1 MDNPNETP
9 EMRAIPALPEKFSEG
24 RDELNFAEFPLGTIS
39 ERIDPTVKTLHF
51 EDQIFDKS
59 KNDWIPRK
67 LTITGSDAHGLPT
80 STDDEVLL
88 GLLQL
93 SKLQQFKDRRVF
105 FSRYQLIK
113 LLRWP
118 VNGQSYDRI
127 DQALNRWIGVTL
139 YYQNAWR
146 DKESNQW
153 VDEKF
158 HILERI
164 KIYSLENERS
174 RPKPNPGQ
182 GSFEF
187 ASSFFVWNDAVY
199 RSFTS
204 GNIKSLDYDFVL
216 DLQSSISRRLYRFL
230 DKRFYKA
237 RNLSFELKNLSYE
250 HIGLS
255 RNSPVADLKRKLL
268 GAIDEL
274 VDKQFLKPMPKEQR
288 FRKERAGV
296 WHIHFEKADF
306 VNVAQ
311 PARPQSETKKASV
324 PVEADLSAATAV
336 VQKLVDVGVRL
347 ETAVELVGKY
357 PAAYI
362 ESKILLTEHLTK
374 TNSKKVSDNPPGFL
388 ITAIRN
394 DIPLPRTF
402 VTPEQKQAKEEA
414 RRKRLETQRQQEV
427 QRKEREAAAEKER
440 RRAIQQFWD
449 ALGGEDRSA
458 AEAEAIGQADRMYQ
472 DLLAKGGSL
481 AEAARQNLLD
491 DYALER
497 LSVG

>member
-1 MDNPNETP
+1 MEQPDERP

-24 RDELNFAEFPLGTIS
+24 RDELNFAEFPLGTIA

-51 EDQIFDKS
+51 EDRIFDKS

-146 DKESNQW
+146 EKETNQW

-164 KIYSLENERS
+164 KIYSQENERS
-174 RPKPNPGQ
+174 RPKPDPEQ

-216 DLQSSISRRLYRFL
+216 ELQSSISRRLYRFL

-237 RNLSFELKNLSYE
+237 RSLSFELKNLAYE

-268 GAIDEL
+268 TAIAEL
-274 VDKQFLKPMPKEQR
+274 VEKQFLKPLPKEHR

-296 WHIHFEKADF
+296 WHVHFEKADF
-306 VNVAQ
+306 VPVVPKPSPEA
-311 PARPQSETKKASV
+311 KSV
-324 PVEADLSAATAV
+324 ESAGEADGTDATV
-336 VQKLVDVGVRL
+336 IVQKLVDAGVRF
-347 ETAVELVGKY
+347 ETAVELAGKY
-357 PAAYI
+357 PADYI
-362 ESKILLTEHLTK
+362 ESKIQLTEHLTK
-374 TNSKKVSDNPPGFL
+374 TKSKKVSDNPPGFL
-388 ITAIRN
+388 ITAIRT

-414 RRKRLETQRQQEV
+414 KKKRQEVLRQQEAKL
-427 QRKEREAAAEKER
+427 KEREAEAERER
-440 RRAIQQFWD
+440 RRTIDRFWVS
-449 ALGGEDRSA
+449 LPESERVSA
-458 AEAEAIGQADRMYQ
+458 QAEALSRADRMYQ

-497 LSVG
+497 LSQG

>member
-1 MDNPNETP
+1 MREPDERP

-24 RDELNFAEFPLGTIS
+24 RDELNFAEFPLGTIA

-51 EDQIFDKS
+51 EDRIFDKS

-93 SKLQQFKDRRVF
+93 TKLQQFKDRRVF

-146 DKESNQW
+146 DRETNQW
-153 VDEKF
+153 VDENF

-164 KIYSLENERS
+164 KIYSQENERS
-174 RPKPNPGQ
+174 RPKPDPGQ

-216 DLQSSISRRLYRFL
+216 ELESSISRRLYRFL

-237 RNLSFELKNLSYE
+237 RNLSFELKNLAYE

-268 GAIDEL
+268 TAIDEL
-274 VDKQFLKPMPKEQR
+274 VGKQFLKPLPKEQR

-296 WHIHFEKADF
+296 WHVHFEKSDF
-306 VNVAQ
+306 VPVAANKASAETKTA
-311 PARPQSETKKASV
+311 PPGSET
-324 PVEADLSAATAV
+324 DLSETTAV
-336 VQKLVDVGVRL
+336 IQKLVDAGVRL
-347 ETAVELVGKY
+347 ETAVELAGKY

-362 ESKILLTEHLTK
+362 ESKIQLTEHLTK
-374 TNSKKVSDNPPGFL
+374 TKSKKVSDNPPGFL
-388 ITAIRN
+388 ITAIRT
-394 DIPLPRTF
+394 DIPLPRSF

-414 RRKRLETQRQQEV
+414 KKKRQEVLQQQEAK
-427 QRKEREAAAEKER
+427 RKEREEAAERER
-440 RRAIQQFWD
+440 RRTIDQFW
-449 ALGGEDRSA
+449 ASLPKEDRIA
-458 AEAEAIGQADRMYQ
+458 AEAEALSQADRMYQ
-472 DLLAKGGSL
+472 DLLSKGGSL
-481 AEAARQNLLD
+481 AEAARQNLMD

-497 LSVG
+497 LSQG

>member
-1 MDNPNETP
+1 MEQPDERP

-24 RDELNFAEFPLGTIS
+24 RDELNFAEFPLGTIA

-51 EDQIFDKS
+51 EDRIFDKS

-146 DKESNQW
+146 EKETNQW

-164 KIYSLENERS
+164 KIYSQEHERS
-174 RPKPNPGQ
+174 RPKPDPEQ

-216 DLQSSISRRLYRFL
+216 ELQSSISRRLYRFL

-237 RNLSFELKNLSYE
+237 RSLSFELKNLAYE

-268 GAIDEL
+268 SAIDEL
-274 VDKQFLKPMPKEQR
+274 VAKHFLKPLPNEHR

-296 WHIHFEKADF
+296 WHVHFEKADF
-306 VNVAQ
+306 VPVA
-311 PARPQSETKKASV
+311 PKPSPEAK
-324 PVEADLSAATAV
+324 PVESAGATDRTDATV
-336 VQKLVDVGVRL
+336 IVQKLVDAGVRF
-347 ETAVELVGKY
+347 ETAVELAGKY
-357 PAAYI
+357 PADYI
-362 ESKILLTEHLTK
+362 ESKIQLTEHLTK
-374 TNSKKVSDNPPGFL
+374 TKSKKVSDNPPGFL
-388 ITAIRN
+388 ITAIRT

-414 RRKRLETQRQQEV
+414 KKKRQEVLRQQEAK
-427 QRKEREAAAEKER
+427 RKEREAEAERER
-440 RRAIQQFWD
+440 RRTIDQFWVS
-449 ALGGEDRSA
+449 LPESERVSA
-458 AEAEAIGQADRMYQ
+458 QAEALSRADRMYQ

-497 LSVG
+497 LSQG

>member
-1 MDNPNETP
+1 MQEPDERP

-24 RDELNFAEFPLGTIS
+24 RDELNFAEFPLGTIA

-51 EDQIFDKS
+51 EDRIFDKS

-93 SKLQQFKDRRVF
+93 TKLQQFKDRRVF

-146 DKESNQW
+146 DRETNQW

-164 KIYSLENERS
+164 KIYSQENERS
-174 RPKPNPGQ
+174 RPKPDPGQ

-216 DLQSSISRRLYRFL
+216 ELESSISRRLYRFL

-268 GAIDEL
+268 TAIDEL
-274 VDKQFLKPMPKEQR
+274 VGKQFLKPLPKEQR

-296 WHIHFEKADF
+296 WHVHFEKSDF
-306 VNVAQ
+306 VPVAANKASAETKTA
-311 PARPQSETKKASV
+311 PPGSET
-324 PVEADLSAATAV
+324 DLSETTAV
-336 VQKLVDVGVRL
+336 IQKLVDAGVRL
-347 ETAVELVGKY
+347 ETAVELAGKY

-362 ESKILLTEHLTK
+362 ESKIQLTEHLTK
-374 TNSKKVSDNPPGFL
+374 TKSKKVSDNPPGFL
-388 ITAIRN
+388 ITAIRT
-394 DIPLPRTF
+394 DIPLPRSF

-414 RRKRLETQRQQEV
+414 KKKRQEVLQQQEAK
-427 QRKEREAAAEKER
+427 RKEREEAAERER
-440 RRAIQQFWD
+440 RRTIDQFW
-449 ALGGEDRSA
+449 ASLPKEDRVA
-458 AEAEAIGQADRMYQ
+458 AEAEALSQADRMYQ
-472 DLLAKGGSL
+472 DLLSKGGSL
-481 AEAARQNLLD
+481 AEAARQNLMD

-497 LSVG
+497 LSQG

>member
-1 MDNPNETP
+1 MEAPDERP
-9 EMRAIPALPEKFSEG
+9 EMRAIPALPDKFSEG
-24 RDELNFAEFPLGTIS
+24 RDELNFAEFPLGTIA

-51 EDQIFDKS
+51 EDRIFDKS

-93 SKLQQFKDRRVF
+93 TKLQQFKDRRVF

-146 DKESNQW
+146 DRETNQW

-164 KIYSLENERS
+164 KIYSQENERS
-174 RPKPNPGQ
+174 RPKPTPGQ

-216 DLQSSISRRLYRFL
+216 ELESSISRRLYRFL
-230 DKRFYKA
+230 DKRFYKS
-237 RNLSFELKNLSYE
+237 RNLSFELKNLAYE

-255 RNSPVADLKRKLL
+255 RNSPVADIKRKLL
-268 GAIDEL
+268 SAIDEL
-274 VDKQFLKPMPKEQR
+274 VGKQFLKPLAKDQR

-296 WHIHFEKADF
+296 WHVHFEKADF
-306 VNVAQ
+306 VPLATSKTSTETSASQGV
-311 PARPQSETKKASV
+311 SENNPS
-324 PVEADLSAATAV
+324 ESTAV
-336 VQKLVDVGVRL
+336 IQRLVDAGVRL
-347 ETAVELVGKY
+347 ETAVELAGKY
-357 PAAYI
+357 PADYI
-362 ESKILLTEHLTK
+362 ESKIQLTEHLTK
-374 TNSKKVSDNPPGFL
+374 TKSKKVSDNPPGFL
-388 ITAIRN
+388 ITAIRA
-394 DIPLPRTF
+394 DIPHPRSF
-402 VTPEQKQAKEEA
+402 VTPEQKLAKEEA
-414 RRKRLETQRQQEV
+414 KKKRQEILHQQEAK
-427 QRKEREAAAEKER
+427 RKKLEEEAEKNR
-440 RRAIQQFWD
+440 RRTIDQFWA
-449 ALGGEDRSA
+449 ALPQKDRLA
-458 AEAEAIGQADRMYQ
+458 AEAEALSQADRMYK

-481 AEAARQNLLD
+481 ADAARQNLLD
-491 DYALER
+491 EYALER
-497 LSVG
+497 LSEG

>member
-1 MDNPNETP
+1 MDQSEERP

-24 RDELNFAEFPLGTIS
+24 RDELNFAEFPLGTIA

-51 EDQIFDKS
+51 EDRIFDKS

-164 KIYSLENERS
+164 KIYSQENERS
-174 RPKPNPGQ
+174 RPKPDPGQ

-216 DLQSSISRRLYRFL
+216 ELESSISRRLYRFL

-237 RNLSFELKNLSYE
+237 RNLSFELKNLAYE

-274 VDKQFLKPMPKEQR
+274 IAKQFLKPMPKEER

-296 WHIHFEKADF
+296 WHVHFEKADF
-306 VNVAQ
+306 VPVTQ
-311 PARPQSETKKASV
+311 PARAPAEPKPTEG
-324 PVEADLSAATAV
+324 PADLSAATAV
-336 VQKLVDVGVRL
+336 VQKLIDAGVRL
-347 ETAVELVGKY
+347 ETAVELAGKY

-362 ESKILLTEHLTK
+362 EAKIQLTEHLTK
-374 TNSKKVSDNPPGFL
+374 TQSKKVSDNPPGFL

-394 DIPLPRTF
+394 DIPLPRSF

-414 RRKRLETQRQQEV
+414 KRKRLEAQRQQEAL
-427 QRKEREAAAEKER
+427 RKEREAAAELER
-440 RRAIQQFWD
+440 RQAIQGFW
-449 ALGGEDRSA
+449 ASLGVADRKA
-458 AEAEAIGQADRMYQ
+458 AEAEAIAQADRMYQ

>member
-1 MDNPNETP
+1 MEQPDERP

-24 RDELNFAEFPLGTIS
+24 RDELNFAEFPLGTIA

-51 EDQIFDKS
+51 EDRIFDKS

-146 DKESNQW
+146 EKETNQW

-164 KIYSLENERS
+164 KIYSQENERS
-174 RPKPNPGQ
+174 RPKPDPEQ

-216 DLQSSISRRLYRFL
+216 ELQSSISRRLYRFL

-237 RNLSFELKNLSYE
+237 RSLSFELKNLAYE

-268 GAIDEL
+268 TAIDEL
-274 VDKQFLKPMPKEQR
+274 VEKQFLKPLPKEHR

-296 WHIHFEKADF
+296 WHVHFEKADF
-306 VNVAQ
+306 VPV
-311 PARPQSETKKASV
+311 V
-324 PVEADLSAATAV
+324 PKPSPEAKPVESAVEADRTDATV
-336 VQKLVDVGVRL
+336 IVQKLVDAGVRF
-347 ETAVELVGKY
+347 ETAVELAGKY
-357 PAAYI
+357 PADYI
-362 ESKILLTEHLTK
+362 ESKIQLTEHLTK
-374 TNSKKVSDNPPGFL
+374 TKSKKVSDNPPGFL
-388 ITAIRN
+388 ITAIRT

-414 RRKRLETQRQQEV
+414 KKKRQEVLRQQEAK
-427 QRKEREAAAEKER
+427 RKEREAEAERER
-440 RRAIQQFWD
+440 RRTIDQFWVS
-449 ALGGEDRSA
+449 LPESERVSA
-458 AEAEAIGQADRMYQ
+458 QAEALSRADRMYQ

-497 LSVG
+497 LSQG

>member
-1 MDNPNETP
+1 MEQPDEKP

-24 RDELNFAEFPLGTIS
+24 RDELNFAEFPLGTIA

-51 EDQIFDKS
+51 EDRIFDKS

-146 DKESNQW
+146 DRETNQW

-164 KIYSLENERS
+164 KIYSQENERS
-174 RPKPNPGQ
+174 RPKPDPEQ

-216 DLQSSISRRLYRFL
+216 ELESSISRRLYRFL

-237 RNLSFELKNLSYE
+237 RSLSFELKNLAYE

-268 GAIDEL
+268 SAIDEL
-274 VDKQFLKPMPKEQR
+274 VEKHFLKPLPKEQR

-296 WHIHFEKADF
+296 WHVHFEKADF
-306 VNVAQ
+306 APISPSKSPSPTNE
-311 PARPQSETKKASV
+311 P
-324 PVEADLSAATAV
+324 DLTAATAII
-336 VQKLVDVGVRL
+336 QKLVAAGVRL
-347 ETAVELVGKY
+347 ETAVELAGKY
-357 PAAYI
+357 PPDYI
-362 ESKILLTEHLTK
+362 ESKIQLTEHLTK
-374 TNSKKVSDNPPGFL
+374 TKSKKVSDNPPGFL
-388 ITAIRN
+388 ITAIRT
-394 DIPLPRTF
+394 DIPLPRSF
-402 VTPEQKQAKEEA
+402 ITPEQKQAKDEA
-414 RRKRLETQRQQEV
+414 RKKRQETLQQ
-427 QRKEREAAAEKER
+427 QQAKRKEREEAAERER
-440 RRAIQQFWD
+440 RRTIDHFW
-449 ALGGEDRSA
+449 ASLPAGDRTA
-458 AEAEAIGQADRMYQ
+458 AENEALSQADRMYQ

-491 DYALER
+491 NYALER
-497 LSVG
+497 LSQG

>member
-1 MDNPNETP
+1 
-9 EMRAIPALPEKFSEG
+9 
-24 RDELNFAEFPLGTIS
+24 
-39 ERIDPTVKTLHF
+39 
-51 EDQIFDKS
+51 
-59 KNDWIPRK
+59 
-67 LTITGSDAHGLPT
+67 LT
-80 STDDEVLL
+80 
-88 GLLQL
+88 
-93 SKLQQFKDRRVF
+93 KLQQFKDRRVF

-146 DKESNQW
+146 DRETNQW

-164 KIYSLENERS
+164 KIYSQENERS
-174 RPKPNPGQ
+174 RPKPDPGQ

-216 DLQSSISRRLYRFL
+216 ELESSISRRLYRFL

-268 GAIDEL
+268 TAIDEL
-274 VDKQFLKPMPKEQR
+274 VGKQFLKPLPKEQR

-296 WHIHFEKADF
+296 WHVHFEKSDF
-306 VNVAQ
+306 VPVAANKASAETKTA
-311 PARPQSETKKASV
+311 PPGSET
-324 PVEADLSAATAV
+324 DLSETTAV
-336 VQKLVDVGVRL
+336 IQKLVDAGVRL
-347 ETAVELVGKY
+347 ETAVELAGKY

-362 ESKILLTEHLTK
+362 ESKIQLTEHLTK
-374 TNSKKVSDNPPGFL
+374 TKSKKVSDNPPGFL
-388 ITAIRN
+388 ITAIRT
-394 DIPLPRTF
+394 DIPLPRSF

-414 RRKRLETQRQQEV
+414 KKKRQEVLQQQEAK
-427 QRKEREAAAEKER
+427 RKEREEAAERER
-440 RRAIQQFWD
+440 RRTIDQFW
-449 ALGGEDRSA
+449 ASLPKEDRIA
-458 AEAEAIGQADRMYQ
+458 AEAEALSQADRMYQ
-472 DLLAKGGSL
+472 DLLSKGGSL
-481 AEAARQNLLD
+481 AEAARQNLMD

-497 LSVG
+497 LSQG

>member
-1 MDNPNETP
+1 MQEPDERP

-24 RDELNFAEFPLGTIS
+24 RDELNFAEFPLGTIA

-51 EDQIFDKS
+51 EDRIFDKS

-93 SKLQQFKDRRVF
+93 TKLQQFKDRRVF

-146 DKESNQW
+146 DRETNQW

-164 KIYSLENERS
+164 KIYSQENERS
-174 RPKPNPGQ
+174 RPKPDPGQ

-216 DLQSSISRRLYRFL
+216 ELESSISRRLYRFL

-268 GAIDEL
+268 TAIDEL
-274 VDKQFLKPMPKEQR
+274 VGKQFLKPLPKEQR

-296 WHIHFEKADF
+296 WHVHFEKSDF
-306 VNVAQ
+306 VPVAANKASAETKTA
-311 PARPQSETKKASV
+311 PPGSET
-324 PVEADLSAATAV
+324 DLSETTAV
-336 VQKLVDVGVRL
+336 IQKLVDAGVRL
-347 ETAVELVGKY
+347 ETAVELAGKY

-362 ESKILLTEHLTK
+362 ESKIQLTEHLTK
-374 TNSKKVSDNPPGFL
+374 TKSKKVSDNPPGFL
-388 ITAIRN
+388 ITAIRT
-394 DIPLPRTF
+394 DIPLPRSF

-414 RRKRLETQRQQEV
+414 KKKRQEVLQQQEAK
-427 QRKEREAAAEKER
+427 RKEREEAAERER
-440 RRAIQQFWD
+440 RRTIDQFW
-449 ALGGEDRSA
+449 ASLPKEDRIA
-458 AEAEAIGQADRMYQ
+458 AEAEALSQADRMYQ
-472 DLLAKGGSL
+472 DLLSKGGSL
-481 AEAARQNLLD
+481 AEAARQNLMD

-497 LSVG
+497 LSQG

>member
-1 MDNPNETP
+1 MREPDERP

-24 RDELNFAEFPLGTIS
+24 RDELNFAEFPLGTIA

-51 EDQIFDKS
+51 EDRIFDKS

-93 SKLQQFKDRRVF
+93 TKLQQFKDRRVF

-146 DKESNQW
+146 DRETNQW

-164 KIYSLENERS
+164 KIYSQENERS
-174 RPKPNPGQ
+174 RPKPDPGQ

-216 DLQSSISRRLYRFL
+216 ELESSISRRLYRFL

-237 RNLSFELKNLSYE
+237 RNLSFELKNLAYE

-268 GAIDEL
+268 TAIDEL
-274 VDKQFLKPMPKEQR
+274 VGKKFLKPLPKDQR

-296 WHIHFEKADF
+296 WHVHFEKSDF
-306 VNVAQ
+306 VPVAANKA
-311 PARPQSETKKASV
+311 PAETKTAPPGLETDLSET
-324 PVEADLSAATAV
+324 TAV
-336 VQKLVDVGVRL
+336 IQKLVDAGVRL
-347 ETAVELVGKY
+347 ETAVELAGKY

-362 ESKILLTEHLTK
+362 ESKIQLTEHLTK
-374 TNSKKVSDNPPGFL
+374 TKSKKVSDNPPGFL
-388 ITAIRN
+388 ITAIRT
-394 DIPLPRTF
+394 DIPLPRSF

-414 RRKRLETQRQQEV
+414 KKKRQEVLQQQEAK
-427 QRKEREAAAEKER
+427 RKEREEAAERER
-440 RRAIQQFWD
+440 RRTIDQFW
-449 ALGGEDRSA
+449 ASLPKEDRIA
-458 AEAEAIGQADRMYQ
+458 AEAEALSQADRMYQ
-472 DLLAKGGSL
+472 DLLSKGGSL
-481 AEAARQNLLD
+481 AEAARQNLMD

-497 LSVG
+497 LSQG

>member
-1 MDNPNETP
+1 MEQPDERP

-24 RDELNFAEFPLGTIS
+24 RDELNFAEFPLGTIA

-51 EDQIFDKS
+51 EDRIFDKS

-146 DKESNQW
+146 EKETNQW

-164 KIYSLENERS
+164 KIYSQENERS
-174 RPKPNPGQ
+174 RPKPDPEQ

-216 DLQSSISRRLYRFL
+216 ELQSSISRRLYRFL

-237 RNLSFELKNLSYE
+237 RSLSFELKNLAYE

-268 GAIDEL
+268 TAIDEL
-274 VDKQFLKPMPKEQR
+274 VEKQFLKPLPKEHR

-296 WHIHFEKADF
+296 WHVHFEKADF
-306 VNVAQ
+306 VPVVPKPSPEA
-311 PARPQSETKKASV
+311 K
-324 PVEADLSAATAV
+324 PVESAGEADRTDATV
-336 VQKLVDVGVRL
+336 IVQKLVDAGVRF
-347 ETAVELVGKY
+347 ETAVELAGKY
-357 PAAYI
+357 PADYI
-362 ESKILLTEHLTK
+362 ESKIQLTEHLTK
-374 TNSKKVSDNPPGFL
+374 TKSKKVSDNPPGFL
-388 ITAIRN
+388 ITAIRT

-414 RRKRLETQRQQEV
+414 KKKRQEVLRQQEAK
-427 QRKEREAAAEKER
+427 RKEREAEAERER
-440 RRAIQQFWD
+440 RRTIDQFWVS
-449 ALGGEDRSA
+449 LPESERVSA
-458 AEAEAIGQADRMYQ
+458 QAEALSRADRMYQ

-497 LSVG
+497 LSQG

>member
-1 MDNPNETP
+1 MQEPDERP

-24 RDELNFAEFPLGTIS
+24 RDELNFAEFPLGTIA

-51 EDQIFDKS
+51 EDRIFDKS

-93 SKLQQFKDRRVF
+93 TKLQQFKDRRVF

-146 DKESNQW
+146 DRETNQW

-164 KIYSLENERS
+164 KIYSQENERS
-174 RPKPNPGQ
+174 RPKPDPGQ

-216 DLQSSISRRLYRFL
+216 ELESSISRRLYRFL

-268 GAIDEL
+268 TAIDEL
-274 VDKQFLKPMPKEQR
+274 VGKQFLKPLPKEQR

-296 WHIHFEKADF
+296 WHVHFEKSDF
-306 VNVAQ
+306 VPVAANKASAETKTA
-311 PARPQSETKKASV
+311 PPGLETDLSET
-324 PVEADLSAATAV
+324 TAV
-336 VQKLVDVGVRL
+336 IQKLVDAGVRL
-347 ETAVELVGKY
+347 ETAVELAGKY

-362 ESKILLTEHLTK
+362 ESKIQLTEHLTK
-374 TNSKKVSDNPPGFL
+374 TKSKKVSDNPPGFL
-388 ITAIRN
+388 ITAIRT
-394 DIPLPRTF
+394 DIPLPRSF

-414 RRKRLETQRQQEV
+414 KKKRQEVLQQQEAK
-427 QRKEREAAAEKER
+427 RKEREEAAERER
-440 RRAIQQFWD
+440 RRTIDQFW
-449 ALGGEDRSA
+449 ASLPKEDRIA
-458 AEAEAIGQADRMYQ
+458 AEAEALSQADRMYQ
-472 DLLAKGGSL
+472 DLLSKGGSL
-481 AEAARQNLLD
+481 AEAARQNLMD

-497 LSVG
+497 LSQG

>member
-1 MDNPNETP
+1 MDQSDERP

-24 RDELNFAEFPLGTIS
+24 RDELNFAEFPLGTIA

-51 EDQIFDKS
+51 EDRIFDKS

-93 SKLQQFKDRRVF
+93 TKLQQFKDRKVF

-146 DKESNQW
+146 DRETNQW

-164 KIYSLENERS
+164 KIYSQENERS
-174 RPKPNPGQ
+174 RPKPDPGQ

-216 DLQSSISRRLYRFL
+216 ELESSISRRLYRFL

-237 RNLSFELKNLSYE
+237 RNLSFELKNLAYE

-268 GAIDEL
+268 TAIDEL
-274 VDKQFLKPMPKEQR
+274 VAKQFLKPLPKEQR

-296 WHIHFEKADF
+296 WHVHFEKADLAP
-306 VNVAQ
+306 VALTKAAAEAK
-311 PARPQSETKKASV
+311 PSQSIPET
-324 PVEADLSAATAV
+324 DLGDTTAV
-336 VQKLVDVGVRL
+336 IQKLVDAGVRL
-347 ETAVELVGKY
+347 ETAVELAGKY
-357 PAAYI
+357 PADYI
-362 ESKILLTEHLTK
+362 ESKIQLTEHLTK
-374 TNSKKVSDNPPGFL
+374 TKSKKVSDNPPGFL
-388 ITAIRN
+388 ITAIRT
-394 DIPLPRTF
+394 DIPLPRSF
-402 VTPEQKQAKEEA
+402 ITPEQKQAKEEA
-414 RRKRLETQRQQEV
+414 RKKRQQILQQQEAK
-427 QRKEREAAAEKER
+427 RKEREAAAERER
-440 RRAIQQFWD
+440 RRTIDQFWA
-449 ALGGEDRSA
+449 ALPKEDRNA
-458 AEAEAIGQADRMYQ
+458 AEAEALSQADRMYRE
-472 DLLAKGGSL
+472 LLSKGGSL
-481 AEAARQNLLD
+481 ADAARQNLLD

-497 LSVG
+497 LSQG

>member
-1 MDNPNETP
+1 
-9 EMRAIPALPEKFSEG
+9 MRAIPALPEKFSEG

-146 DKESNQW
+146 DRETNQW

-164 KIYSLENERS
+164 KIYSQENERS
-174 RPKPNPGQ
+174 RPKPEAGQ

-204 GNIKSLDYDFVL
+204 GNIKTLDYNFVL
-216 DLQSSISRRLYRFL
+216 ELQSSISRRLYRFL

-237 RNLSFELKNLSYE
+237 RSLTFELKNLAYE

-255 RNSPVADLKRKLL
+255 RNSSKNSFSSPHPRSSDFARREQGFGTSISRRLILSQWCPSHHLRPSR
-268 GAIDEL
+268 E
-274 VDKQFLKPMPKEQR
+274 KEQV
-288 FRKERAGV
+288 KLTGPM
-296 WHIHFEKADF
+296 
-306 VNVAQ
+306 Q
-311 PARPQSETKKASV
+311 PS
-324 PVEADLSAATAV
+324 LS
-336 VQKLVDVGVRL
+336 K
-347 ETAVELVGKY
+347 
-357 PAAYI
+357 
-362 ESKILLTEHLTK
+362 
-374 TNSKKVSDNPPGFL
+374 N
-388 ITAIRN
+388 
-394 DIPLPRTF
+394 
-402 VTPEQKQAKEEA
+402 
-414 RRKRLETQRQQEV
+414 
-427 QRKEREAAAEKER
+427 
-440 RRAIQQFWD
+440 
-449 ALGGEDRSA
+449 
-458 AEAEAIGQADRMYQ
+458 
-472 DLLAKGGSL
+472 
-481 AEAARQNLLD
+481 
-491 DYALER
+491 
-497 LSVG
+497 

>member
-1 MDNPNETP
+1 MQEPDERP

-24 RDELNFAEFPLGTIS
+24 RDELNFAEFPLGTIA

-51 EDQIFDKS
+51 EDRIFDKS

-93 SKLQQFKDRRVF
+93 TKLQQFKDRRVF

-146 DKESNQW
+146 DRETNQW

-164 KIYSLENERS
+164 KIYSQENERS
-174 RPKPNPGQ
+174 RPKPDPGQ

-216 DLQSSISRRLYRFL
+216 ELESSISRRLYRFL

-237 RNLSFELKNLSYE
+237 RNLSFELKNLAYE

-268 GAIDEL
+268 TAIDEL
-274 VDKQFLKPMPKEQR
+274 VEKQFLKPLPKEQR

-296 WHIHFEKADF
+296 WHVHFEKSDF
-306 VNVAQ
+306 VPVAANKASAETKTA
-311 PARPQSETKKASV
+311 PPGSET
-324 PVEADLSAATAV
+324 DLSETTAV
-336 VQKLVDVGVRL
+336 IQKLVDAGVRL
-347 ETAVELVGKY
+347 ETAVELAGKY
-357 PAAYI
+357 PVAYI
-362 ESKILLTEHLTK
+362 ESKIQLTEHLTK
-374 TNSKKVSDNPPGFL
+374 TKSKKVSDNPPGFL
-388 ITAIRN
+388 ITAIRT
-394 DIPLPRTF
+394 DIPLPRSF
-402 VTPEQKQAKEEA
+402 VTPEQKQAKEDA
-414 RRKRLETQRQQEV
+414 KKKRQEVLQQQEAK
-427 QRKEREAAAEKER
+427 RKEREEAAERER
-440 RRAIQQFWD
+440 RRTIDQFW
-449 ALGGEDRSA
+449 ASLPKEDRIA
-458 AEAEAIGQADRMYQ
+458 AEAEALSQADRMYQ
-472 DLLAKGGSL
+472 DLLSKGGSL
-481 AEAARQNLLD
+481 AEAARQNLMD

-497 LSVG
+497 LSQG

>member
-1 MDNPNETP
+1 MEQPDERP

-24 RDELNFAEFPLGTIS
+24 RDELNFAEFPLGTIA

-51 EDQIFDKS
+51 EDRIFDKS

-146 DKESNQW
+146 ERETNQW

-164 KIYSLENERS
+164 KIYSQENERS
-174 RPKPNPGQ
+174 RPKPDPEQ

-216 DLQSSISRRLYRFL
+216 ELQSSISRRLYRFL

-237 RNLSFELKNLSYE
+237 RSLSFELKNLAYE

-268 GAIDEL
+268 TAIDEL
-274 VDKQFLKPMPKEQR
+274 VDKQFLKPLPKEHR

-296 WHIHFEKADF
+296 WHVHFEKADY
-306 VNVAQ
+306 
-311 PARPQSETKKASV
+311 V
-324 PVEADLSAATAV
+324 PVVPKPSPEAKPVESAGKADGTDATV
-336 VQKLVDVGVRL
+336 IVQKLVDAGVRF
-347 ETAVELVGKY
+347 ETAVELAGKY
-357 PAAYI
+357 PADYI
-362 ESKILLTEHLTK
+362 ESKIQLTEHLTK
-374 TNSKKVSDNPPGFL
+374 TKSKKVSDNPPGFL
-388 ITAIRN
+388 ITAIRT

-414 RRKRLETQRQQEV
+414 KKKRQEVLRQQEAK
-427 QRKEREAAAEKER
+427 RKEREAEAERER
-440 RRAIQQFWD
+440 RRTIDQFWVS
-449 ALGGEDRSA
+449 LPESERVSA
-458 AEAEAIGQADRMYQ
+458 QAEALSRADRMYQ

-497 LSVG
+497 LSQG

>member
-1 MDNPNETP
+1 MREPDERP

-24 RDELNFAEFPLGTIS
+24 RDELNFAEFPLGTIA

-51 EDQIFDKS
+51 EDRIFDKS

-93 SKLQQFKDRRVF
+93 TKLQQFKDRRVF

-146 DKESNQW
+146 DRETNQW

-164 KIYSLENERS
+164 KIYSQENERS
-174 RPKPNPGQ
+174 RPKPDPGQ

-216 DLQSSISRRLYRFL
+216 ELESSISRRLYRFL

-237 RNLSFELKNLSYE
+237 RNLSFELKNLAYE

-268 GAIDEL
+268 TAIDEL
-274 VDKQFLKPMPKEQR
+274 VGKKFLKPLPKDQR

-296 WHIHFEKADF
+296 WHVHFEKSDF
-306 VNVAQ
+306 VPVAANKA
-311 PARPQSETKKASV
+311 PAETKTAPPGSET
-324 PVEADLSAATAV
+324 DLSETTAV
-336 VQKLVDVGVRL
+336 IQKLVDAGVRL
-347 ETAVELVGKY
+347 ETAVELAGKY

-362 ESKILLTEHLTK
+362 ESKIQLTEHLTK
-374 TNSKKVSDNPPGFL
+374 TKSKKVSDNPPGFL
-388 ITAIRN
+388 ITAIRT
-394 DIPLPRTF
+394 DIPLPRSF

-414 RRKRLETQRQQEV
+414 KKKRQEVLQQQEAK
-427 QRKEREAAAEKER
+427 RKEREEAAERER
-440 RRAIQQFWD
+440 RRTIDQFW
-449 ALGGEDRSA
+449 ASLPKEDRIA
-458 AEAEAIGQADRMYQ
+458 AEAEALSQADRMYQ
-472 DLLAKGGSL
+472 DLLSKGGSL
-481 AEAARQNLLD
+481 AEAARQNLMD

-497 LSVG
+497 LSQG

>member
-1 MDNPNETP
+1 MEQPDERP

-24 RDELNFAEFPLGTIS
+24 RDELNFAEFPLGTIA

-51 EDQIFDKS
+51 EDRIFDKS

-146 DKESNQW
+146 EKETNQW

-164 KIYSLENERS
+164 KIYSQENERS
-174 RPKPNPGQ
+174 RPKPDPEQ

-216 DLQSSISRRLYRFL
+216 ELQSSISRRLYRFL

-237 RNLSFELKNLSYE
+237 RSLSFELKNLAYE

-268 GAIDEL
+268 TAIDEL
-274 VDKQFLKPMPKEQR
+274 VEKQFLKPLPKEHR

-296 WHIHFEKADF
+296 WHVHFEKADF
-306 VNVAQ
+306 VPIVPKPSPEA
-311 PARPQSETKKASV
+311 K
-324 PVEADLSAATAV
+324 PVESAGATDRTDATV
-336 VQKLVDVGVRL
+336 IVQKLVDAGVRF
-347 ETAVELVGKY
+347 ETAVELAGKY
-357 PAAYI
+357 PADYI
-362 ESKILLTEHLTK
+362 ESKIQLTEHLTK
-374 TNSKKVSDNPPGFL
+374 TKSKKVSDNPPGFL
-388 ITAIRN
+388 ITAIRT

-414 RRKRLETQRQQEV
+414 KKKRQEVLRQQEAK
-427 QRKEREAAAEKER
+427 RKEREAEAERER
-440 RRAIQQFWD
+440 RRTIDQFWVSLPESERVSAQAD
-449 ALGGEDRSA
+449 ALSR
-458 AEAEAIGQADRMYQ
+458 ADRMYQ

-497 LSVG
+497 LSQG

>member
-1 MDNPNETP
+1 MEEPDAKP

-24 RDELNFAEFPLGTIS
+24 RDELNFAEFPLGTIA
-39 ERIDPTVKTLHF
+39 ERIDPAVKTLHF
-51 EDQIFDKS
+51 EDRIFDKS

-67 LTITGSDAHGLPT
+67 LTITGSDAFGLPT

-88 GLLQL
+88 GLIQL

-146 DKESNQW
+146 DRETNQW

-164 KIYSLENERS
+164 KIYSQENERS
-174 RPKPNPGQ
+174 RPKPEAGQ

-204 GNIKSLDYDFVL
+204 GNIKTLDYNFVL
-216 DLQSSISRRLYRFL
+216 ELQSSISRRLYRFL

-237 RNLSFELKNLSYE
+237 RSLTFELKNLAYE

-268 GAIDEL
+268 SGIDEL
-274 VDKQFLKPMPKEQR
+274 VEKQFLKPSPKEHR

-296 WHIHFEKADF
+296 WHVHFEKADF
-306 VNVAQ
+306 VPV
-311 PARPQSETKKASV
+311 V
-324 PVEADLSAATAV
+324 PKPSPEAKPREGTSEADRTDATV
-336 VQKLVDVGVRL
+336 IVQKLVDAGVRL
-347 ETAVELVGKY
+347 ETAVELAGKY
-357 PAAYI
+357 PADYI
-362 ESKILLTEHLTK
+362 ESKIQLTEHLTK

-388 ITAIRN
+388 IAAIRT

-402 VTPEQKQAKEEA
+402 ITPEQKQAKEEA
-414 RRKRLETQRQQEV
+414 KIKRRETLQQQEAK
-427 QRKEREAAAEKER
+427 RKEREETAERER
-440 RRAIQQFWD
+440 RKTIDQFW
-449 ALGGEDRSA
+449 ASLPKGERASA
-458 AEAEAIGQADRMYQ
+458 QAEAISRADRMYQ
-472 DLLAKGGSL
+472 ELLAKGGSL
-481 AEAARQNLLD
+481 GQAARQNLFD
-491 DYALER
+491 EYAIER
-497 LSVG
+497 LSQG

>member
-1 MDNPNETP
+1 MQEPDERP

-24 RDELNFAEFPLGTIS
+24 RDELNFAEFPLGTIA

-51 EDQIFDKS
+51 EDRIFDKS

-93 SKLQQFKDRRVF
+93 TKLQQFKDRRVF

-146 DKESNQW
+146 DRETNQW

-164 KIYSLENERS
+164 KIYSQENERS
-174 RPKPNPGQ
+174 RPKSDPGQ

-216 DLQSSISRRLYRFL
+216 ELESSISRRLYRFL

-268 GAIDEL
+268 TAIDEL
-274 VDKQFLKPMPKEQR
+274 VGKQFLKPLPKEQR

-296 WHIHFEKADF
+296 WHVHFEKSDF
-306 VNVAQ
+306 VPVAANKASAETKTA
-311 PARPQSETKKASV
+311 PPGSET
-324 PVEADLSAATAV
+324 DLSETTAV
-336 VQKLVDVGVRL
+336 IQKLVDAGVRL
-347 ETAVELVGKY
+347 ETAVELAGKY

-362 ESKILLTEHLTK
+362 ESKIQLTEHLTK
-374 TNSKKVSDNPPGFL
+374 TKSKKVSDNPPGFL
-388 ITAIRN
+388 ITAIRT
-394 DIPLPRTF
+394 DIPLPRSF

-414 RRKRLETQRQQEV
+414 KKKRQEVLQQQEAK
-427 QRKEREAAAEKER
+427 RKEREEAAERER
-440 RRAIQQFWD
+440 RRTIDQFW
-449 ALGGEDRSA
+449 ASLPKEDRIA
-458 AEAEAIGQADRMYQ
+458 AEAEALSQADRMYQ
-472 DLLAKGGSL
+472 DLLSKGGSL
-481 AEAARQNLLD
+481 AEAARQNLMD

-497 LSVG
+497 LSQG

>member
-1 MDNPNETP
+1 MQEPDERP

-24 RDELNFAEFPLGTIS
+24 RDELNFAEFPLGTIA

-51 EDQIFDKS
+51 EDRIFDKS

-93 SKLQQFKDRRVF
+93 TKLQQFKDRRVF

-146 DKESNQW
+146 DRETNQW

-164 KIYSLENERS
+164 KIYSQENERS
-174 RPKPNPGQ
+174 RPKPDPGQ

-216 DLQSSISRRLYRFL
+216 ELESSISRRLYRFL

-268 GAIDEL
+268 TAIDEL
-274 VDKQFLKPMPKEQR
+274 VGKQFLKPLPKEQR

-296 WHIHFEKADF
+296 WHVHFEKSDF
-306 VNVAQ
+306 VPVAANKASADTKTA
-311 PARPQSETKKASV
+311 PPGSET
-324 PVEADLSAATAV
+324 DLSETTAV
-336 VQKLVDVGVRL
+336 IQKLVDAGVRL
-347 ETAVELVGKY
+347 ETAVELAGKY

-362 ESKILLTEHLTK
+362 ESKIQLTEHLTK
-374 TNSKKVSDNPPGFL
+374 TKSKKVSDNPPGFL
-388 ITAIRN
+388 ITAIRT
-394 DIPLPRTF
+394 DIPLPRSF

-414 RRKRLETQRQQEV
+414 KKKRQEVLQQQEAK
-427 QRKEREAAAEKER
+427 RKEREEAAERER
-440 RRAIQQFWD
+440 RRTIDQFW
-449 ALGGEDRSA
+449 ASLPKEDRIA
-458 AEAEAIGQADRMYQ
+458 AEAEALSQADRMYQ
-472 DLLAKGGSL
+472 DLLSKGGSL
-481 AEAARQNLLD
+481 AEAARQNLMD

-497 LSVG
+497 LSQG

>member
-1 MDNPNETP
+1 
-9 EMRAIPALPEKFSEG
+9 
-24 RDELNFAEFPLGTIS
+24 
-39 ERIDPTVKTLHF
+39 
-51 EDQIFDKS
+51 
-59 KNDWIPRK
+59 
-67 LTITGSDAHGLPT
+67 
-80 STDDEVLL
+80 L

-93 SKLQQFKDRRVF
+93 TKLQQFKDRRVF

-146 DKESNQW
+146 DRETNQW

-164 KIYSLENERS
+164 KIYSQENERS
-174 RPKPNPGQ
+174 RPKPDPGQ

-216 DLQSSISRRLYRFL
+216 ELESSISRRLYRFL

-268 GAIDEL
+268 TAIDEL
-274 VDKQFLKPMPKEQR
+274 VGKQFLKPLPKEQR

-296 WHIHFEKADF
+296 WHVHFEKSDF
-306 VNVAQ
+306 VPVAANKASAETKTA
-311 PARPQSETKKASV
+311 PPGSET
-324 PVEADLSAATAV
+324 DLSETTAV
-336 VQKLVDVGVRL
+336 IQKLVDAGVRL
-347 ETAVELVGKY
+347 ETAVELAGKY

-362 ESKILLTEHLTK
+362 ESKIQLTEHLTK
-374 TNSKKVSDNPPGFL
+374 TKSKKVSDNPPGFL
-388 ITAIRN
+388 ITAIRT
-394 DIPLPRTF
+394 DIPLPRSF

-414 RRKRLETQRQQEV
+414 KKKRQEVLQQQEAK
-427 QRKEREAAAEKER
+427 RKEREEAAERER
-440 RRAIQQFWD
+440 RRTIDQFW
-449 ALGGEDRSA
+449 ASLPKEDRIA
-458 AEAEAIGQADRMYQ
+458 AEAEALSQADRMYQ
-472 DLLAKGGSL
+472 DLLSKGGSL
-481 AEAARQNLLD
+481 AEAARQNLMD

-497 LSVG
+497 LSQG